1 MKKSYAYGGGGLAA
15 IVIAAILLSTSTVDP
30 LNEQTR
36 KSIPPIQQGGNG
48 TGTPFT
54 GNGTGTPFTGNGT
67 GPTEYEFSAPY
78 EDDLETWGYGYS
90 GYYGPEIDIECDEC
104 DWIKDITRLWIID
117 EIDDRMF
124 LATVNY
130 LIKIDMIT
138 TSVEPDPIAVNLP
151 PSFQKVAVKWFEGD
165 IPTADYF
172 DSIQRLVDA
181 DAIRVVDASDVKRP
195 IPVWVKNTA
204 EAWASDSEDIDED
217 EYLISVNFLIIE
229 SMVKVPDTSEPL
241 VSDIPLRVKKVAKSW
256 TDGEFSDFE
265 YIRQLERLIER
276 GIIS

>member
-15 IVIAAILLSTSTVDP
+15 IVIAAIVLSTSTIDP
-30 LNEQTR
+30 LTEQNR
-36 KSIPPIQQGGNG
+36 MSISPIQQGGNG

-54 GNGTGTPFTGNGT
+54 GNGTGT
-67 GPTEYEFSAPY
+67 TEYEFSAPY

-265 YIRQLERLIER
+265 YIKQLERLIER

>member
-15 IVIAAILLSTSTVDP
+15 IAIAAIVLSTSTIDP
-30 LNEQTR
+30 LTEQNR
-36 KSIPPIQQGGNG
+36 MSISPIQQGGNG
-48 TGTPFT
+48 TGIP
-54 GNGTGTPFTGNGT
+54 
-67 GPTEYEFSAPY
+67 APY
-78 EDDLETWGYGYS
+78 EDHSETWGHDYS
-90 GYYGPEIDIECDEC
+90 GYYGPDIESECDEC

-124 LATVNY
+124 LSTVNY
-130 LIKIDMIT
+130 LIKIDTIS
-138 TSVEPDPIAVNLP
+138 TSLESDPIAVSIP
-151 PSFQKVAVKWFEGD
+151 MSFKKVAVKWFEGD
-165 IPTADYF
+165 IPTASYF

-195 IPVWVKNTA
+195 IPVWIKNTA

-229 SMVKVPDTSEPL
+229 SMIKVPDTSEPL
-241 VSDIPLRVKKVAKSW
+241 VSEIPLRVKKVAKSW
-256 TDGEFSDFE
+256 TDGELSDLE
-265 YIRQLERLIER
+265 YIRHLERLIER

>member
-1 MKKSYAYGGGGLAA
+1 MADFDIGDKVKHKVFGEGT
-15 IVIAAILLSTSTVDP
+15 ITDIAEGNSAKLTIL
-30 LNEQTR
+30 
-36 KSIPPIQQGGNG
+36 
-48 TGTPFT
+48 F
-54 GNGTGTPFTGNGT
+54 
-67 GPTEYEFSAPY
+67 
-78 EDDLETWGYGYS
+78 
-90 GYYGPEIDIECDEC
+90 
-104 DWIKDITRLWIID
+104 D

-265 YIRQLERLIER
+265 YIIFLLFPFIETQVR
-276 GIIS
+276 WI